1 MSKNKQILL
10 FSAIGIAVLG
20 AITALLLLTAPEAEE
35 EKQETDSTIQQDTS
49 LVLLDR
55 KADDVTRLT
64 VKNALGE
71 YEITATGDEENPWT
85 IADISKA
92 PLISANLTSTVE
104 NAVSITAKQFVEET
118 EDIAK
123 YGLAEP
129 TAEVFVEFSDGTSHS
144 FRVGDDVPNSTT
156 TVYMTVDGKNVYT
169 CNKSNFNTMT
179 SDKFGFVNTTVIP
192 EYNQSSG
199 EEVIKMTV
207 ERTDLEEPLIIETNP
222 ADDDSGIQVYAY
234 RMTSPYSAY
243 ADLADA
249 PNFMYSI
256 FGLTAESA
264 QWVGLDETDYL
275 AAGLNEPTC
284 KITVETNLKTYTIT
298 LGTAL
303 VNKTTDENGAEK
315 TEVKG
320 FYGISSEVPDVL
332 YLFNASDI
340 AAVTVDPKNLISKYF
355 LMPYIYSLESA
366 EYSDKEGRSFTL
378 GFETIKGEE
387 TVNENGE
394 TVKAEN
400 TYNHYLNGEKG
411 DTELIK
417 DMYQYMISAAG
428 EDLYLEEGGRGELLA
443 TITYTYADKSRGK
456 DIVEFYASENDR
468 KVIISLNG
476 ENLFKTRQMYV
487 TQLYSNVD
495 SFLSGGE
502 IVQTY

>member
-35 EKQETDSTIQQDTS
+35 EKQETDSTVQQDTS
-49 LVLLDR
+49 LRLLDR
-55 KADDVTRLT
+55 EAADVTKLT

-92 PLISANLTSTVE
+92 PLISSGLSSTVE

-118 EDIAK
+118 DDLKK

-207 ERTDLEEPLIIETNP
+207 ERADLPEPLVIETNP

-249 PNFMYSI
+249 PNFMYSL

-340 AAVTVDPKNLISKYF
+340 AAVTVDPKKLISKYF

>member
-20 AITALLLLTAPEAEE
+20 AITALLLLTAPKPEE
-35 EKQETDSTIQQDTS
+35 EEQETTDIQQEDTS

-55 KADDVTRLT
+55 KAEEVTKLT
-64 VKNALGE
+64 VRNSLGE
-71 YEITATGDEENPWT
+71 YEITPTGDEEDPWT
-85 IADISKA
+85 IADISTA
-92 PLISANLTSTVE
+92 PLLSSSLSSTVE

-118 EDIAK
+118 DDIKK

-144 FRVGDDVPNSTT
+144 FKIGDDVPNSTT

-169 CNKSNFNTMT
+169 CNKSSFNTMT
-179 SDKFGFVNTTVIP
+179 SDKLGFVNTTVIP

-207 ERTDLEEPLIIETNP
+207 ERADLEEPLVIETNP

-249 PNFMYSI
+249 PNFMYSL

-275 AAGLNEPTC
+275 MAGLNEPTC

-303 VNKTTDENGAEK
+303 VDTTTDENGVEK
-315 TEVKG
+315 TEVKS

-332 YLFNASDI
+332 YRFNISDI
-340 AAVTVDPKNLISKYF
+340 AAVTINPKSLISKYF
-355 LMPYIYSLESA
+355 LMPYIYSLDSV
-366 EYSDKEGRSFTL
+366 EYSDKEGRNFTL
-378 GFETIKGEE
+378 GFETIPGEE
-387 TVNENGE
+387 TVNEDGE
-394 TVKAEN
+394 TVKGEDIR
-400 TYNHYLNGEKG
+400 NHYLNGEMG

-417 DMYQYMISAAG
+417 DMYQYLISAAG

-443 TITYTYADKSRGK
+443 TVTYTYADKSRGK
-456 DIVEFYASENDR
+456 DVVEFYASENDR

>member
-1 MSKNKQILL
+1 MSKNKQILI

-20 AITALLLLTAPEAEE
+20 AITALLLLTAPKPEE
-35 EKQETDSTIQQDTS
+35 EKQETDNTVQEDTS
-49 LVLLDR
+49 LQLLNR
-55 KADDVTRLT
+55 KTEEVTKLT
-64 VKNALGE
+64 VKNTLGE
-71 YEITATGDEENPWT
+71 YEITPTGDEENPWT
-85 IADISKA
+85 IADISAA

-118 EDIAK
+118 EDIKK
-123 YGLAEP
+123 YGLTEP
-129 TAEVFVEFSDGTSHS
+129 TAEVLVEFSDGTSHS
-144 FRVGDDVPNSTT
+144 FKIGDDVPNSTT

-169 CNKSNFNTMT
+169 CNKSNFNTIT
-179 SDKFGFVNTTVIP
+179 SDKFSFVNTTVIP
-192 EYNQSSG
+192 QYDQSAG
-199 EEVIKMTV
+199 EEVLKLTV
-207 ERTDLEEPLIIETNP
+207 ERTDLSEPLVIETNP

-249 PNFMYSI
+249 PNFMYSL

-298 LGTAL
+298 LGTAF
-303 VNKTTDENGAEK
+303 VDKTTDENGVEK

-340 AAVTVDPKNLISKYF
+340 AAISVNPKSLISKYF
-355 LMPYIYSLESA
+355 LMPYIYSLESV

-378 GFETIKGEE
+378 GFEKIPGEE

-394 TVKAEN
+394 TVKAED

-411 DTELIK
+411 DSELIK
-417 DMYQYMISAAG
+417 DMYQYLISAAG

-456 DIVEFYASENDR
+456 DVVEFYASENDR

-487 TQLYSNVD
+487 TQLFSNVD